1 MERESVKKKS
11 CHPPCVPVWSVSK
24 HKPYLSMDPIFDFVT
39 GVMQVCAFILPT
51 KLHLSHLTSREERAS
66 SGEDTHLSDIER
78 SNKKGKA
85 MNNLF
90 CAKLQKSQTCSK
102 IWKVLGSGCSN
113 HQQYKTVRKKFKGSQ
128 ASNFYAACLIKKR
141 SSLP

>member
-1 MERESVKKKS
+1 M
-11 CHPPCVPVWSVSK
+11 C
-24 HKPYLSMDPIFDFVT
+24 T
-39 GVMQVCAFILPT
+39 FILPT

-90 CAKLQKSQTCSK
+90 CAKLQKIPNLQQNMEGAW
-102 IWKVLGSGCSN
+102 IWLFQSSTIQNGEEEIQRFTGEGKV
-113 HQQYKTVRKKFKGSQ
+113 TT
-128 ASNFYAACLIKKR
+128 NFYAACLIKKR